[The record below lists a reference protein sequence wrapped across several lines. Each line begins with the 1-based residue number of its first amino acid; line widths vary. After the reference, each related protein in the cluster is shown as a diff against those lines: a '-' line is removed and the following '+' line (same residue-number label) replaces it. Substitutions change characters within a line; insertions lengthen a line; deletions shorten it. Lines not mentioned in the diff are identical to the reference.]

1 MTITKEYLL
10 ANGFERN
17 AGPYKMPQEDRMF
30 SACMKQHGR
39 KNAIYAALWG
49 EDMDWVEVWTV
60 PNVKYDPPE
69 DQDDN
74 EAGVAVLA

>member
-74 EAGVAVLA
+74 GAGVAVLA